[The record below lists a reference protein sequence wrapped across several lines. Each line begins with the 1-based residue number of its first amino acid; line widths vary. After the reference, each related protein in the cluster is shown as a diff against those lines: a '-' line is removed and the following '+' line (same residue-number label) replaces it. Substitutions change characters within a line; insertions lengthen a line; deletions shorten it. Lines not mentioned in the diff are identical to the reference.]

1 VLRSGGEAPAMAPGQ
16 SRVTF
21 MIDVLLTDDH
31 ALVRTGIKRLLED
44 SNKVRIV
51 GEADCG
57 EDSVTLA
64 QQLNPDVILMDVNM
78 PGIGGVEACRRILQ
92 RNPAQKIIVL
102 TIHNEQTFPK
112 RMLEIGA
119 RGYLTKECGVDE
131 MLHAIEQVYN
141 GGNYIAPSIAQQLA
155 LSLLPGNEKN
165 PIDRLSRREFQVM
178 LMISHGLTNAAIS
191 EKLCLSPKT
200 VSTYRLRLLDKLGAQ
215 NEVDLVKIAVEQG
228 MVEFGQSD

>member
-1 VLRSGGEAPAMAPGQ
+1 
-16 SRVTF
+16 
-21 MIDVLLTDDH
+21 MIDVLLIDDH
-31 ALVRTGIKRLLED
+31 ALVRTGIRRLLED
-44 SNKVRIV
+44 SGQIRIA

-57 EDSVTLA
+57 EDGVTLA
-64 QQLNPDVILMDVNM
+64 QQLKPDVILMDVSM

-92 RNPAQKIIVL
+92 RDPGQKIIVL

-131 MLHAIEQVYN
+131 MLLAIKQVYN
-141 GGNYIAPSIAQQLA
+141 GKAYIAPSIAQQLA
-155 LSLLPGNEKN
+155 LSLLPGNQHN

-200 VSTYRLRLLDKLGAQ
+200 VSTYRLRLLEKLGAQ
-215 NEVDLVKIAVEQG
+215 TEVDMIKIAVEQG
-228 MVEFGQSD
+228 MVEFNRSE

>member
-1 VLRSGGEAPAMAPGQ
+1 
-16 SRVTF
+16 

-31 ALVRTGIKRLLED
+31 ALVRTGIRRLLED
-44 SNKVRIV
+44 SGLIRIV

-57 EDSVTLA
+57 EDSILLA
-64 QQLNPDVILMDVNM
+64 QELKPDVILMDVSM

-92 RNPAQKIIVL
+92 RNPEQKIIVL

-119 RGYLTKECGVDE
+119 RGYLTKECNVDE
-131 MLHAIEQVYN
+131 MLLAIKQVYN
-141 GGNYIAPSIAQQLA
+141 GKAYIAPSIAQQLA
-155 LSLLPGNEKN
+155 LSLLPGNQHN

-178 LMISHGLTNAAIS
+178 LMISHGLTNATIS

-200 VSTYRLRLLDKLGAQ
+200 ISTYRLRLLEKLGAQ
-215 NEVDLVKIAVEQG
+215 NEVDLIKIAVEQG
-228 MVEFGQSD
+228 MVEFNTSD

>member
-1 VLRSGGEAPAMAPGQ
+1 
-16 SRVTF
+16 

-31 ALVRTGIKRLLED
+31 ALVRTGIRRLLED
-44 SNKVRIV
+44 SGQVRIV

-57 EDSVTLA
+57 EDGVTLA
-64 QQLNPDVILMDVNM
+64 SSCPDVILMDVSM

-92 RNPAQKIIVL
+92 RDPAQKIIVL

-131 MLHAIEQVYN
+131 MLLAIKQVYD
-141 GGNYIAPSIAQQLA
+141 GSAYIAPSIAQQLA
-155 LSLLPGNEKN
+155 LSLLPGNQHN

-200 VSTYRLRLLDKLGAQ
+200 VSTYRLRLLEKLGAQ

-228 MVEFGQSD
+228 MVEFNSFG

>member
-1 VLRSGGEAPAMAPGQ
+1 M
-16 SRVTF
+16 
-21 MIDVLLTDDH
+21 
-31 ALVRTGIKRLLED
+31 
-44 SNKVRIV
+44 
-51 GEADCG
+51 
-57 EDSVTLA
+57 
-64 QQLNPDVILMDVNM
+64 
-78 PGIGGVEACRRILQ
+78 
-92 RNPAQKIIVL
+92 L

-131 MLHAIEQVYN
+131 ILLAIRHVHN
-141 GGNYIAPSIAQQLA
+141 GGAYIAPSIAQQLA
-155 LSLLPGNEKN
+155 LSLLPGNQGN

-200 VSTYRLRLLDKLGAQ
+200 ISTYRLRLLEKLGAQ

-228 MVEFGQSD
+228 MIEFSSSD